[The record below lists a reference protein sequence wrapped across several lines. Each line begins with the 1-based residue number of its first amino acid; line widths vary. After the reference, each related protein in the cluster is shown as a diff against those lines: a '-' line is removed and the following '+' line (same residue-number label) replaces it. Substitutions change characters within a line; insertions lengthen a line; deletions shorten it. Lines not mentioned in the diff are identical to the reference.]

1 MKQKKLD
8 LDEKVKVIE
17 YASKNPKLKCLVIA
31 AQLNTGKTSASHI
44 LNNAKTLQKEYEFF
58 KSSCWDMASIIW

>member
-1 MKQKKLD
+1 MKQKNLD

-17 YASKNPKLKCLVIA
+17 YASKNHKLKCLVIA

-58 KSSCWDMASIIW
+58 KSSC